1 MFKAKQAANLVI
13 VSHYGALG
21 WTMPR
26 FLKFISALIALIFIC
41 LFYGFFIEPKLLKTR
56 YVTVESSNFSGP
68 TTRIALM
75 SDIHIGG
82 HHVSAARVATIVE
95 HVNALNPDII
105 LIPGDFIN
113 GHHARAEHSAAF
125 NAEID
130 EGLKFLQNLK
140 APLGV
145 FSSIGNHDVW
155 YDVAFVEHKLKQA
168 GLIVLANKAVTLP
181 NGLCIVGLADHD
193 TQREDKAAFND
204 CEAGSSI
211 IALMHSP
218 DSFPLLRSDT
228 ALAVA
233 GHTHGGQINIPLI
246 GRRVTA
252 TSAGQKYAYG
262 LVTANGVMAFVTAGI
277 GTSILPARFRS
288 PPEIVLIELVSN

>member
-1 MFKAKQAANLVI
+1 MSRLIKI
-13 VSHYGALG
+13 IGC
-21 WTMPR
+21 
-26 FLKFISALIALIFIC
+26 FIGFASLC

-56 YVTVESSNFSGP
+56 NIAVASLNYEAP
-68 TTRIALM
+68 KLRIALL

-82 HHVSAARVATIVE
+82 RHVPAARIEDIVT
-95 HVNALNPDII
+95 HVNSLSPDIV

-113 GHHARAEHSAAF
+113 GHKSRTAHDNAF
-125 NAEID
+125 NLEV
-130 EGLKFLQNLK
+130 EKGLSYLK
-140 APLGV
+140 GLEAPMGV
-145 FSSIGNHDVW
+145 FASIGNHDVW
-155 YDVAFVEHKLKQA
+155 YDADFIAKQLKEA
-168 GLIVLANKAVTLP
+168 NVVVLRNAAINLSNAI
-181 NGLCIVGLADHD
+181 CIVGLADHD
-193 TQREDKAAFND
+193 TQQEDQAAFD
-204 CEAGSSI
+204 LCETGSQP

-252 TSAGQKYAYG
+252 TAAGRKYAYG
-262 LVTANGVMAFVTAGI
+262 KVEVNGILAFVTAGI

-288 PPEIVLIELVSN
+288 PPEVVLIELSAH